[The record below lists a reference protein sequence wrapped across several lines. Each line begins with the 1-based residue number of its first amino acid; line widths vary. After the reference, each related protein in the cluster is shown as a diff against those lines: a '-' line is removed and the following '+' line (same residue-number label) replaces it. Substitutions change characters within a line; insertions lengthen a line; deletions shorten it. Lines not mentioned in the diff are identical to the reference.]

1 MPKALEARE
10 EEVAQQFNPQ
20 EVGNIL
26 WADALAARWGG
37 GRCEMGRRPSEP
49 LRGLLERRVTD
60 IDLQSVP
67 VVLSTQIEQY
77 GAPRDAFYQENNKR
91 PSKPHSSCALGCAT
105 LASTA
110 AMMRRSTHAPTP
122 YSLEAR
128 DP

>member
-1 MPKALEARE
+1 
-10 EEVAQQFNPQ
+10 
-20 EVGNIL
+20 
-26 WADALAARWGG
+26 
-37 GRCEMGRRPSEP
+37 MGRRPSEP
-49 LRGLLERRVTD
+49 ARGLLERRVTD
-60 IDLQSVP
+60 MDLQSVP

-77 GAPRDAFYQENNKR
+77 GASRDAFYQENNKR